1 MTDAL
6 NHFLF
11 FKALQSALGSDAVSF
26 YHAGIEDP
34 EERQLAQDKWSKGRA
49 KVIVATIAFGMG
61 INKPNVRYVIHFSMP
76 KSITNFYQESGR
88 GGRDGLVA
96 NSILYYSYGDKLKI
110 ERMLKRGNTADGSRY
125 GKRFQ
130 SHTIQLQM
138 ENLRRMTAFCMNQID
153 CRRKLILEYFGE
165 TFDVCLCNRT
175 CDNCKDDTAR
185 VRSDVTVEAN
195 LILALVQDCQAKR
208 QNLTMTTMVGIL
220 RGTSVKGAFA
230 AIDNYSS
237 ARSLTSW
244 SKDDLSRLTHQL
256 VLESHLEEVEVT
268 NRAGFPTVYI
278 QMGHKP
284 IRQPI
289 MIVTLKAAKRTRK
302 VRKEGALDIVDAPL
316 EKRRKSI
323 VSEVI

>member
-1 MTDAL
+1 
-6 NHFLF
+6 
-11 FKALQSALGSDAVSF
+11 
-26 YHAGIEDP
+26 
-34 EERQLAQDKWSKGRA
+34 
-49 KVIVATIAFGMG
+49 MG
-61 INKPNVRYVIHFSMP
+61 INKPNVRYVIHFCMP

-125 GKRFQ
+125 GKRVQ

-165 TFDVCLCNRT
+165 TFDPSLCKQT
-175 CDNCKDDTAR
+175 CDNCQDTTTKTMT
-185 VRSDVTVEAN
+185 DVTEEAR
-195 LILALVQDCQAKR
+195 LMVSLVADCQNKR
-208 QNLTMTTMVGIL
+208 QNLTLTTMIGIL

-237 ARSLTSW
+237 ARSLTTW
-244 SKDDLSRLTHQL
+244 SKDDLTRLTHQL
-256 VLESHLEEVEVT
+256 VLEAHLEEVEVT

-278 QMGHKP
+278 QVGHKR
-284 IRQPI
+284 INKQI
-289 MIVTLKAAKRTRK
+289 LMVVLKANKRSRK
-302 VRKEGALDIVDAPL
+302 VRKKEPLDVDAPS
-316 EKRRKSI
+316 EKRRKST
-323 VSEVI
+323 VSCRFVQLAFLYRALNAYTCWYSSDKAEVRRASQRLWKKPCCSLSHNTPMTMRKRTR